1 MPKQSIDEQI
11 HARIDVF
18 VKELSALVREAAV
31 EAVADALQEGRAAS
45 PKRRKAAPTKAA
57 KRKTTRGKA
66 STRRAPKKRVRRSAD
81 DLAKLGERVL
91 AYVKA
96 HPGARMEAIAKSLR
110 KETKDLRRSVQDLI
124 ASKKLSTKGQ
134 KRATA
139 YYAGASRSVAKKK
152 GPTRIGAKKKTTR
165 SKAKAA

>member
-11 HARIDVF
+11 HTRIDIF
-18 VKELSALVREAAV
+18 VQELSALVREAAV
-31 EAVADALQEGRAAS
+31 EAVADALQGGRAAS
-45 PKRRKAAPTKAA
+45 PKRRKSAPKKATQ
-57 KRKTTRGKA
+57 RKATG
-66 STRRAPKKRVRRSAD
+66 KKRVRRSAD
-81 DLAKLGERVL
+81 DIAKMGERVL

-96 HPGARMEAIAKSLR
+96 HPGVRMEAIAKTMR

-139 YYAGASRSVAKKK
+139 YYAGAGKSVAKKK
-152 GPTRIGAKKKTTR
+152 GPTKLGAKKKPTR
-165 SKAKAA
+165 SKAKKAA